1 MLISKIKRQI
11 GVFLPALLGLALL
24 IFSYS
29 LFVFTLPLYDL
40 NPDYFDYYSLAF
52 RWLNGDLGNSEGVL
66 IDLPIG
72 FPLLLTFQRAIGLSS
87 IQYIN
92 GILTAAIFSYIFI
105 SGKLVRYYGFAG
117 SISSLLL
124 ALYLCDGGS
133 LKNLTSLMPD
143 GPYLIVLI
151 ISFGHLLGFLKGSA
165 KIKSLFWFTF
175 FTLLLPVFRSNGIIV
190 FPILLVFFGYL
201 YLKRDTLWKKF
212 AMFAAFLILSFSLFS
227 FLAMGY
233 LNYANLNRLVSLLK
247 PNPIS
252 NSISERTEAN
262 SRKTGYYFY
271 AVSEDRQQFFF
282 NQIPVRIYKHITVR
296 KTINAENYGM
306 YDWTTPVP
314 ENWKIQIQSEYDE
327 LAKSRNFHELQA
339 NGYFSFKSTTSI
351 LHKSYHFVYKF
362 YSLCLNSIAV
372 LILFYFMLV
381 SLFISTVFRKNNI
394 LEVFGFYAALYFLSM
409 AFSLFLIWD
418 FEYARYAFP
427 QDFIPIF
434 LLPLLVQKIFNSHAP

>member
-11 GVFLPALLGLALL
+11 GVFLPAFLGLALL
-24 IFSYS
+24 IFSYG

-52 RWLNGDLGNSEGVL
+52 RWLKCDLGNSEGVL

-87 IQYIN
+87 LQYIN
-92 GILTAAIFSYIFI
+92 CILTAAIFSYIFI
-105 SGKLVRYYGFAG
+105 SVKLVRFYGYAG
-117 SISSLLL
+117 SISSLML

-143 GPYLIVLI
+143 GPYLIVLL
-151 ISFGHLLGFLKGSA
+151 ISFGHLLGFLNGTA

-190 FPILLVFFGYL
+190 FPILLVFLGYL

-252 NSISERTEAN
+252 NSLSERTDAN
-262 SRKTGYYFY
+262 PHKTGYYFY
-271 AVSEDRQQFFF
+271 AFSEDRQQFFF

-314 ENWKIQIQSEYDE
+314 ENWKHQIQSEYDE
-327 LAKSRNFHELQA
+327 LANSRNFHEFQK
-339 NGYFSFKSTTSI
+339 GYFSFKSTPSI
-351 LHKSYHFVYKF
+351 WHKGYHLIYKF
-362 YSLCLNSIAV
+362 YSLCLNSTAV
-372 LILFYFMLV
+372 LILFYLMLFI
-381 SLFISTVFRKNNI
+381 LFISTVFRKNI
-394 LEVFGFYAALYFLSM
+394 KLDVFGFYAALYFLSM
-409 AFSLFLIWD
+409 AFALFLIWD

-427 QDFIPIF
+427 QDFIPLF
-434 LLPLLVQKIFNSHAP
+434 LLPLLIKKVVNSYAP